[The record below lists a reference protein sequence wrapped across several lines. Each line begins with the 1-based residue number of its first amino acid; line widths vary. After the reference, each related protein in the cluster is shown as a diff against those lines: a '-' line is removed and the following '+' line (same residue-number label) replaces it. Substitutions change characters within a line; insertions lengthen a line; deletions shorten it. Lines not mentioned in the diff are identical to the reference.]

1 MFSDTLTDGVKQP
14 DVSVHVVLTRPLA
27 HDVLADPVE
36 LLADTDEVNPDRTH
50 FGVLVD
56 DTCQLLRRVPLPV
69 AQLVEDPAL
78 GRGELRQGGVIREKG
93 NPSFVSLYS
102 QTCF

>member
-1 MFSDTLTDGVKQP
+1 
-14 DVSVHVVLTRPLA
+14 
-27 HDVLADPVE
+27 
-36 LLADTDEVNPDRTH
+36 
-50 FGVLVD
+50 
-56 DTCQLLRRVPLPV
+56 VPLPV